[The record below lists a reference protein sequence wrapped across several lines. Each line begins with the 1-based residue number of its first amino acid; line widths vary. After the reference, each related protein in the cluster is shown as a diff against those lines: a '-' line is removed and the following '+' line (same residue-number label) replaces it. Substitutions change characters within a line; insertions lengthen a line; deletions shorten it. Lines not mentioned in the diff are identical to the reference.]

1 MDFSVPLLAASLT
14 LYKMSPKTRR
24 ALLVTVLTAIA
35 IFAGSR
41 SSSAET
47 FTGVILGTW
56 SSPVLSGIGYD
67 GATGAPT
74 SFNNTTTAA
83 CNIGCPVVVGATQG
97 PTTLQWGDSPTSST
111 LTLNGH
117 AFVNVPLNTPFDAV
131 GFSFFNGTSDLS
143 TIIFGATLNLTFVDF
158 SHTNTLADPLSIPIQ
173 IVTTA
178 NTGTDAQNADWVGP
192 FGTSTAQTMNVFE
205 NANGQAELWGM
216 FVSDPQFQPT
226 LLLTDDPNTF
236 IGNGAPIAAVPEPST
251 WAMMILGF
259 VGIGFI
265 SYRRR
270 DQFSVA

>member
-1 MDFSVPLLAASLT
+1 MDLRFPLLAASLT
-14 LYKMSPKTRR
+14 LYKMSRKTGR
-24 ALLVTVLTAIA
+24 ALLVAAVATTA

-56 SSPVLSGIGYD
+56 SSPVLSGIEYD

-74 SFNNTTTAA
+74 SLNNTTTAA

-111 LTLNGH
+111 LTFNGH
-117 AFVNVPLNTPFDAV
+117 AFVNVPLNTPFDAI
-131 GFSFFNGTSDLS
+131 GLSFFNGTSDLS

-158 SHTNTLADPLSIPIQ
+158 SHTTTIADPLSIPIQ

-178 NTGTDAQNADWVGP
+178 NTGTAAQNADWVGP
-192 FGTSTAQTMNVFE
+192 FGTPTTQTMNVFE

-216 FVSDPQFQPT
+216 FVNDPQFQPT
-226 LLLTDDPNTF
+226 LLLTNDENTF
-236 IGNGAPIAAVPEPST
+236 IGNGSPIAAVPEPST

-259 VGIGFI
+259 LGVGFLAH
-265 SYRRR
+265 RRHNAL
-270 DQFSVA
+270 SVA